1 MATAVLGLQWGDEGK
16 GKITHLLAR
25 SASMVVRFNGGP
37 NAGHTVIDRGV
48 KFGTHL
54 LPAGVFYDG
63 VTSVIGGG
71 VVIDFDVL
79 RQEYDEVARHVMAER
94 HGRAPKLL
102 LAENAH
108 LILPYHRIL
117 EELEGSGSRFGTT
130 RRGIS
135 PAYRDKAAHVGVR
148 VGDLLEPR
156 RLEERIE
163 WRLDLLRR
171 EWPKSRELGALSAGD
186 VARTQLDLAR
196 PWMDSIV
203 DASDVVERALGEG
216 GDVLFEG
223 AQGSLLDVDF
233 GTYPYVTSSTTL
245 FAGIGAS
252 LGIDVRPIARRLGVS
267 KAYQTR
273 VGEGPFPTELDDAVG
288 GSLREKG
295 GEFGT
300 TTGRPRRCGWLDLVA
315 LRYAVRLNGI
325 TELALTKLDVLEGLS
340 TIKVCSAYRIRGA
353 QTDRFPLSGDRL
365 AECKPIYEELPG
377 WRGPSCSGTWDS
389 VPPAARR
396 VVAAI
401 EEATGVPVTL
411 LSYGPSPEE
420 TLRRDL

>member
-54 LPAGVFYDG
+54 LPAGVFYPG
-63 VTSVIGGG
+63 VTSVLAGG
-71 VVIDFDVL
+71 VVIDLDVM
-79 RQEYDEVARHVMAER
+79 RREYEEVARHV
-94 HGRAPKLL
+94 GRGPALL

-108 LILPYHRIL
+108 LILPYHRTL

-135 PAYRDKAAHVGVR
+135 PAYRDKVAHVGVR
-148 VGDLLEPR
+148 VGDLLEPE
-156 RLEERIE
+156 RLRERIA

-171 EWPKSRELGALSAGD
+171 EWPKCEELRDLD
-186 VARTQLDLAR
+186 PKDIVRRQLELAE
-196 PWMDSIV
+196 PWMGSIV
-203 DASDVVERALGEG
+203 DASLVVERALDA
-216 GDVLFEG
+216 GDEVLFEG
-223 AQGSLLDVDF
+223 AQGTLLDVDF
-233 GTYPYVTSSTTL
+233 GTYPYVTSSSTI
-245 FAGIGAS
+245 FAGIGTS
-252 LGIDVRPIARRLGVS
+252 LGIEGSSIHNRVGVA

-273 VGEGPFPTELDDAVG
+273 VGEGPFPTELTDGIGA
-288 GSLREKG
+288 SLRDRG

-325 TELALTKLDVLEGLS
+325 TELALTKLDVLEGLP
-340 TIKVCSAYRIRGA
+340 TVKVCCVYRVGGET
-353 QTDRFPLSGDRL
+353 TDRFPLSGDRL
-365 AECKPIYEELPG
+365 AECEAVYEELPG
-377 WRGPSCSGTWDS
+377 WKGSTGAGAWDEL
-389 VPPAARR
+389 PAAAGRY
-396 VVAAI
+396 AAFI
-401 EEATGVPVTL
+401 EEATGVPVGL
-411 LSYGPSPEE
+411 VSYGPAPEE
-420 TLRRDL
+420 TLRRPL

>member
-1 MATAVLGLQWGDEGK
+1 VATAVLGLQWGDEGK

-54 LPAGVFYDG
+54 LPAGVFYSG
-63 VTSVIGGG
+63 VTSVLAGG
-71 VVIDFDVL
+71 VVIDLDVM
-79 RQEYDEVARHVMAER
+79 RREYEEVARHLG
-94 HGRAPKLL
+94 HAPVLL

-135 PAYRDKAAHVGVR
+135 PAYCDKVAHVGVR
-148 VGDLLEPR
+148 VGDLLEPE
-156 RLEERIE
+156 RLRERIA

-171 EWPKSRELGALSAGD
+171 EWPQCEELRSLDPKGIVRG
-186 VARTQLDLAR
+186 QLELAQ
-196 PWMDSIV
+196 PWMGCIV
-203 DASDVVERALGEG
+203 DASRVVEQALAT
-216 GDVLFEG
+216 GDEVLFEG
-223 AQGSLLDVDF
+223 AQGALLDVDW
-233 GTYPYVTSSTTL
+233 GTYPYVTS
-245 FAGIGAS
+245 FAGIGTS
-252 LGIDVRPIARRLGVS
+252 LGIEGSSIGSRMGVT

-273 VGEGPFPTELDDAVG
+273 VGEGPFPTELTDGVG
-288 GSLREKG
+288 TSLRERG

-325 TELALTKLDVLEGLS
+325 TELALTKLDVLEGLPS
-340 TIKVCSAYRIRGA
+340 VKVCCAYRVGGETA
-353 QTDRFPLSGDRL
+353 DRFPLSGDRL
-365 AECKPIYEELPG
+365 AECEAVYEELPG
-377 WRGPSCSGTWDS
+377 WKDSAGVDTWDGL
-389 VPPAARR
+389 P
-396 VVAAI
+396 VAAGRYVAFI
-401 EEATGVPVTL
+401 EEATGVPVSL
-411 LSYGPSPEE
+411 VSYGPSPEE
-420 TLRRDL
+420 TLRRPL

>member
-54 LPAGVFYDG
+54 LPAGVFYSG
-63 VTSVIGGG
+63 VTSVLAGG
-71 VVIDFDVL
+71 VVIDLDVMT
-79 RQEYDEVARHVMAER
+79 REYEEVARHV
-94 HGRAPKLL
+94 GRGPVLL

-135 PAYRDKAAHVGVR
+135 PAYRDKVAHVGVR
-148 VGDLLEPR
+148 VGDLLEPG
-156 RLEERIE
+156 RLRERIA

-171 EWPKSRELGALSAGD
+171 EWPTCQELRDLDPGEIVRRQRELAE
-186 VARTQLDLAR
+186 
-196 PWMDSIV
+196 PWMGSIV
-203 DASDVVERALGEG
+203 DASRVVERALDA
-216 GDVLFEG
+216 GDEVLFEG
-223 AQGSLLDVDF
+223 AQGTLLDVDF
-233 GTYPYVTSSTTL
+233 GTYPYVTSSSTI
-245 FAGIGAS
+245 FAGIGTS
-252 LGIDVRPIARRLGVS
+252 LGIDGSSIHRRVGVT

-273 VGEGPFPTELDDAVG
+273 VGEGPFPTELADGIGA
-288 GSLREKG
+288 SLRQRG

-340 TIKVCSAYRIRGA
+340 VVKVCCAYRIGGE
-353 QTDRFPLSGDRL
+353 TIDRFPLSGDRL
-365 AECKPIYEELPG
+365 AECEAVYEELPG
-377 WRGPSCSGTWDS
+377 WNDGTGAGAWDEL
-389 VPPAARR
+389 PAEAGRY
-396 VVAAI
+396 VAFI
-401 EEATGVPVTL
+401 EEATGVPVSL

-420 TLRRDL
+420 TLRRPL

>member
-25 SASMVVRFNGGP
+25 TASMVVRFNGGP

-63 VTSVIGGG
+63 VTSVLGGG
-71 VVIDFDVL
+71 VVIDLEVL
-79 RQEYDEVARHVMAER
+79 RREYDEVSAHL
-94 HGRAPKLL
+94 GRAPQLL

-148 VGDLLEPR
+148 VADLLDPR
-156 RLEERIE
+156 RLEERIA
-163 WRLDLLRR
+163 WRLDLLGR
-171 EWPKSRELGALSAGD
+171 EWPKSGELGALSARD
-186 VARTQLDLAR
+186 IVRAQVDLAR
-196 PWMDSIV
+196 PWMKSIV
-203 DASDVVERALGEG
+203 DASEVVEGALRVGGE
-216 GDVLFEG
+216 VLFEG
-223 AQGSLLDVDF
+223 AQGTLLDVDF

-252 LGIDVRPIARRLGVS
+252 LGIDVGPIARRLGVS

-273 VGEGPFPTELDDAVG
+273 VGEGPFPTELNDVVG
-288 GSLREKG
+288 ESLRERG
-295 GEFGT
+295 AEFGT

-315 LRYAVRLNGI
+315 LRYAIRLNGI

-340 TIKVCSAYRIRGA
+340 TIKVCRAYRIGGV

-365 AECKPIYEELPG
+365 AECEPVYDDLPG
-377 WRGPSCSGTWDS
+377 WVGPSCAGTWEN
-389 VPPAARR
+389 VPAAARR
-396 VVAAI
+396 YVAFI

-411 LSYGPSPEE
+411 LSYGPAPED